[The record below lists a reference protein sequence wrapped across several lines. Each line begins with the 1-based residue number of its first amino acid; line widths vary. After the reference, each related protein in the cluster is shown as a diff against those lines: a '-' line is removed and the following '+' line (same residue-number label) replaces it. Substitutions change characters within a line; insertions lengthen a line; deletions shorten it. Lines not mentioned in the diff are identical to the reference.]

1 MAAIAK
7 QFVFDA
13 ATRELWRVAESGDT
27 GALAGIL
34 ARGVDVNARNEHGMT
49 ALMRAAHEGH
59 EQMVRALLEHGADPN
74 ITRNDKF
81 TALALAAF
89 FGHTETVRILIEN
102 GAKTEIVT
110 RSGTSP
116 KMWATARTF
125 TEAARCLEQPR
136 RAPVAVVPVAAKPAP
151 VPVQMPV
158 VIKTLKDPPEIWD
171 LVHEVPRGEFKARS
185 AFVSRVRSM
194 NRAVTLG
201 AFAALL
207 LVVACGVGAL
217 VLRKPQARNLPPEV
231 PPAQQTADAVVTPP
245 VNVES
250 SAPIP
255 PPSETDEFL
264 SAHAIKKVPV
274 TRQSRRQ
281 PVVHQNVIETA
292 PAVEPPPAAPAAVA
306 SPQFEKPQSKSSDS
320 AAKSPPGAL
329 SPQLITPAK
338 SAPPKGK
345 VIQWP

>member
-13 ATRELWRVAESGDT
+13 ATRELWRVAEDGDAD
-27 GALAGIL
+27 ALAGIL
-34 ARGVDVNARNEHGMT
+34 SRGVDVDARNEHGMT
-49 ALMRAAHEGH
+49 ALMRAAHNGH

-74 ITRNDKF
+74 ITRNDRF

-125 TEAARCLEQPR
+125 TEAARCFEQPKPKPK
-136 RAPVAVVPVAAKPAP
+136 PVVPAVVVPVAAVKPAP
-151 VPVQMPV
+151 VV
-158 VIKTLKDPPEIWD
+158 VKTLKDPPEIWD

-185 AFVSRVRSM
+185 AFVSRIQSM
-194 NRAVTLG
+194 NRAFTLG

-207 LVVACGVGAL
+207 LVACGVGAL
-217 VLRKPQARNLPPEV
+217 VLRNSQARNLPAEV
-231 PPAQQTADAVVTPP
+231 QPVQTTADAAVSPP

-250 SAPIP
+250 STPAAPAV
-255 PPSETDEFL
+255 ETDEFL
-264 SAHAIKKVPV
+264 SAHAVTKAPV
-274 TRQSRRQ
+274 TRPTRRH
-281 PVVHQNVIETA
+281 PIRDENVIETA
-292 PAVEPPPAAPAAVA
+292 PVTEAPAAPAEVA
-306 SPQFEKPQSKSSDS
+306 TPQFEKPKPKSSDS
-320 AAKSPPGAL
+320 AAKSTPPL
-329 SPQLITPAK
+329 SPQVITPAK
-338 SAPPKGK
+338 STPTKAK

>member
-7 QFVFDA
+7 QSVFDTT
-13 ATRELWRVAESGDT
+13 TRELWRLAESGDT

-34 ARGVDVNARNEHGMT
+34 SHGVDVNARNEHGMT
-49 ALMRAAHEGH
+49 ALMRAAHYGH
-59 EQMVRALLEHGADPN
+59 DRMVRALLEHGADPN

-125 TEAARCLEQPR
+125 SEVARCFEQPKR
-136 RAPVAVVPVAAKPAP
+136 VPAAAVPAAAKPALVP
-151 VPVQMPV
+151 VPVPV
-158 VIKTLKDPPEIWD
+158 KTLKDPPEIWD

-185 AFVSRVRSM
+185 AFVSHIKSM
-194 NRAVTLG
+194 NRAFAFG
-201 AFAALL
+201 AAAALL
-207 LVVACGVGAL
+207 LAVACGVGAL
-217 VLRKPQARNLPPEV
+217 VLRSSQARDLQPEIPPI
-231 PPAQQTADAVVTPP
+231 QTVADAAVTPP

-250 SAPIP
+250 SVPAP
-255 PPSETDEFL
+255 PPSGTDESL
-264 SAHAIKKVPV
+264 SAHAINKAPV
-274 TRQSRRQ
+274 KRQMRRN
-281 PVVHQNVIETA
+281 PIRGENIIETA
-292 PAVEPPPAAPAAVA
+292 PTVEPPAAPAVVA
-306 SPQFEKPQSKSSDS
+306 SPQFEKPKTDS
-320 AAKSPPGAL
+320 VAKSPPSTL

>member
-13 ATRELWRVAESGDT
+13 ATRELWRVAEDGDT
-27 GALAGIL
+27 DALAGIL
-34 ARGVDVNARNEHGMT
+34 SRGVDVDARNEHGMT
-49 ALMRAAHEGH
+49 ALMRAAHNGR

-74 ITRNDKF
+74 ITRNDRF

-125 TEAARCLEQPR
+125 TDAARCFEQPKPR
-136 RAPVAVVPVAAKPAP
+136 PKPVVPAVVVPVATKPAP
-151 VPVQMPV
+151 VV
-158 VIKTLKDPPEIWD
+158 VRTLKDPPEIWD
-171 LVHEVPRGEFKARS
+171 LVHEVPREEFKARS
-185 AFVSRVRSM
+185 AFVSRIKSM
-194 NRAVTLG
+194 NRAFTLG
-201 AFAALL
+201 AFAVLL
-207 LVVACGVGAL
+207 LVAGGVGAF
-217 VLRKPQARNLPPEV
+217 VLRNSQARNLPAEV
-231 PPAQQTADAVVTPP
+231 QPIQTTADAAVSPP

-250 SAPIP
+250 STLAAPAV
-255 PPSETDEFL
+255 ETDEFL

-274 TRQSRRQ
+274 TRPTRRH
-281 PVVHQNVIETA
+281 PIRDENVVETA
-292 PAVEPPPAAPAAVA
+292 PVTEAPAAPAEVA
-306 SPQFEKPQSKSSDS
+306 TPQFEKPKPKSSDS
-320 AAKSPPGAL
+320 AAKSTPSL
-329 SPQLITPAK
+329 SPQVITPAK
-338 SAPPKGK
+338 STPTKAK